1 MRATWQISNEII
13 GKKSNN
19 IDEIIMKN
27 FKHENISTLLKNF
40 SINFNDNV
48 NKLIHNCNIKTINY
62 VETRIPNSIYLS
74 FTSEEE
80 IYNILKTLNIK
91 KGAGADGI
99 RPKDLKNNARYLT
112 PILTK
117 LINSRLENAIVPDLL
132 KTSIIRPIYKSGNKA
147 EFNNYRPIAILPSIE
162 KILEE
167 VVVRRLNEY
176 IKKYKIIDDQF
187 GL

>member
-1 MRATWQISNEII
+1 MRATWQIINEII

-62 VETRIPNSIYLS
+62 VKTRIPNAIYLS
-74 FTSEEE
+74 SEEE

-91 KGAGADGI
+91 KE
-99 RPKDLKNNARYLT
+99 
-112 PILTK
+112 
-117 LINSRLENAIVPDLL
+117 LELMASDQ
-132 KTSIIRPIYKSGNKA
+132 
-147 EFNNYRPIAILPSIE
+147 
-162 KILEE
+162 KI
-167 VVVRRLNEY
+167 
-176 IKKYKIIDDQF
+176 
-187 GL
+187 